1 MIMISYQTTDAL
13 SLYNNLYDAS
23 LAQDLDFNM
32 TMIVIRSIGG
42 LQLFIGVRFLVFHV
56 MKRIFM
62 SSNSVEYKEQVDDL
76 EGFKLLWYRI
86 RYLALESSVM
96 YYATYTTMAILGIIL
111 HPFFF
116 AFHLYEIMNQ
126 FTTCRI
132 FIQSI
137 IVPWRQLI
145 LAFLFYNILIYEYA
159 VLAYYFF
166 WRYFVDSKP
175 EDSLHVGHYCDTLY
189 MCYVTVFDQ
198 TNKEPGGVGSYLD
211 FFDENATFENNY
223 RSVYDVTFKILV
235 PIIML
240 SIVKGIIVDTFGAL
254 RELDQ
259 GKTEDMES
267 RCFIC
272 GIERESFDKIRTK
285 TFIEHIKESHNMW
298 DYVHFLIYLNQKAKT
313 ELSGEEY
320 YVYSDFQRG
329 KYQWVPNKMCLQ
341 IDENEDDDVNQK
353 INDQLD
359 VIKDKVQKM
368 KTDYELVAAS
378 MEKYVQSK
386 VEPIS

>member
-1 MIMISYQTTDAL
+1 MLSYETSNPND
-13 SLYNNLYDAS
+13 LYKNLYDAS
-23 LAQDLDFNM
+23 LANTLDYD
-32 TMIVIRSIGG
+32 TTLTVIRSIGG
-42 LQLFIGVRFLVFHV
+42 LQLFIGVRFLVFHI

-62 SSNSVEYKEQVDDL
+62 SKHSLEYKETIEEI
-76 EGFKLLWYRI
+76 EGLPLFWYRMT
-86 RYLALESSVM
+86 YFALETNVL
-96 YYATYTTMAILGIIL
+96 YYAIYTTMAVMGIIL

-126 FTTCRI
+126 FKTCRI

-145 LAFLFYNILIYEYA
+145 LAFIFYNILIYEYA
-159 VLAYYFF
+159 VLGYYFF
-166 WRYFVDSKP
+166 WQYFVDSTA
-175 EDSLHVGHYCDTLY
+175 ENSLHVGHYCDSLY

-211 FFDENATFENNY
+211 FFNENATFENDY
-223 RSVYDVTFKILV
+223 RALYDITFKILV

-254 RELDQ
+254 REEDQ
-259 GKTEDMES
+259 QKTEDMES

-285 TFIEHIKESHNMW
+285 TFVEHIKESHNMW
-298 DYVHFLIYLNQKAKT
+298 DYVHFLIYLNQKPKT

-320 YVYSDFQRG
+320 YVYSDYVRG
-329 KYQWVPNKMCLQ
+329 KYQWVPNKMCQ
-341 IDENEDDDVNQK
+341 EIDDNEENDVNEK
-353 INDQLD
+353 INDQLL
-359 VIKDKVQKM
+359 VIKENISKM
-368 KTDYELVAAS
+368 KADYQQVAMS
-378 MEKYVQSK
+378 MTRYVESK
-386 VEPIS
+386 VEAISKD